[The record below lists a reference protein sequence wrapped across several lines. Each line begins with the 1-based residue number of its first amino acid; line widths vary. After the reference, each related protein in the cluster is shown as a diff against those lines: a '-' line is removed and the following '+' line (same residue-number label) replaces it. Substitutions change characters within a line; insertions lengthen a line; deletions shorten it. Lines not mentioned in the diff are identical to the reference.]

1 MFPYIKI
8 KCKDKAFGSL
18 RHVFVYLCV
27 MLQNVSYNDKKQRT
41 DIDAL
46 VGKPFTLLERLKL
59 GGVGSPK
66 LYVTTSSKEID
77 ALFLL
82 DHNDNTCN
90 IELRPKGIILR
101 FRSLLETYALVV
113 PYYKLTL
120 FKGTSDAYSVHVEHH
135 KVSVS
140 AQSEAVRLFFK
151 KVQYQK
157 AKNSQEYL

>member
-1 MFPYIKI
+1 
-8 KCKDKAFGSL
+8 
-18 RHVFVYLCV
+18 
-27 MLQNVSYNDKKQRT
+27 MLQNVSYNNKKQQGE
-41 DIDAL
+41 IDSL
-46 VGKPFTLLERLKL
+46 VGKPFTLLKRLKL

-90 IELRPKGIILR
+90 IELRPKGVILR
-101 FRSLLETYALVV
+101 FRSLLETYALII

-120 FKGTSDAYSVHVEHH
+120 FKGTSNAYSVHTDHH

-140 AQSEAVRLFFK
+140 AQSESVRLFFK
-151 KVQYQK
+151 KIQQQK
-157 AKNSQEYL
+157 AKNSENYL

>member
-1 MFPYIKI
+1 
-8 KCKDKAFGSL
+8 
-18 RHVFVYLCV
+18 
-27 MLQNVSYNDKKQRT
+27 MLQNVSYNNKKQRAE
-41 DIDAL
+41 IDAL

-66 LYVTTSSKEID
+66 LHVTASSKEID

-90 IELRPKGIILR
+90 VELRPKGIILR
-101 FRSLLETYALVV
+101 FRSLLETYALII

-120 FKGTSDAYSVHVEHH
+120 FKGTKDAYSVHTDHH

-140 AQSEAVRLFFK
+140 AESTPVRVFFK
-151 KVQYQK
+151 KIQNQK
-157 AKNSQEYL
+157 ALHSQEYL

>member
-1 MFPYIKI
+1 MNY
-8 KCKDKAFGSL
+8 KDTGFHKVQMVL
-18 RHVFVYLCV
+18 LYLCE
-27 MLQNVSYNDKKQRT
+27 MLANVSYNNKAQR
-41 DIDAL
+41 DEIDVL
-46 VGKPFTLLERLKL
+46 VGKPFTLLQRIKI

-66 LYVTTSSKEID
+66 LYVTASSKEIE

-101 FRSLLETYALVV
+101 FRSLLETYALVI

-120 FKGTSDAYSVHVEHH
+120 FKGTIDAYSIHFEHH

-140 AQSEAVRLFFK
+140 AQSEPVRVFFK
-151 KVQYQK
+151 KIKQQK
-157 AKNSQEYL
+157 AEISQDYI